1 MSRFLHRMA
10 FVVAPFLVACG
21 GDDDEPPAE
30 SNEWAGHTY
39 ALNIGERSWRE
50 PRGAINDIK
59 DYVPQFLLEVQGESP
74 DEFEVLMASGKD
86 DQQDPCNPTASLS
99 GSGNAVGPGE
109 FLLRIEHLRE
119 DIVVQ
124 ATLHDWTLT
133 EALPVGGTVSETGLF
148 SATLDGRD
156 VAPLFTQID
165 SDPTPDE
172 LCAALEQLSPPAPCE
187 ACPHDGEVYCLT
199 LTAENVGLT
208 EVTGTTITEI
218 DEATDPSCE

>member
-1 MSRFLHRMA
+1 MSRFFHRLT

-21 GDDDEPPAE
+21 ADGE
-30 SNEWAGHTY
+30 SNEWSGRTY

-50 PRGAINDIK
+50 PQGAINDIK
-59 DYVPQFLLEVQGESP
+59 DYVPQFLLEVQGESR
-74 DEFEVLMASGKD
+74 DAFEVLMATGKD
-86 DQQDPCNPTASLS
+86 DEQDPCNPTASLP
-99 GSGNAVGPGE
+99 GSPNAIGPSE
-109 FLLRIEHLRE
+109 FPLRIEHLRE
-119 DIVVQ
+119 EIVVN
-124 ATLHDWTLT
+124 ATLRDWKLT
-133 EALPVGGTVSETGLF
+133 QALPVGGVVSETGSF
-148 SATLDGRD
+148 SATLDGRN

-199 LTAENVGLT
+199 LTAENVALT